1 MQLNP
6 ESSLAETLKQAHTEK
21 VSVEIHLRG
30 GQSFRGP
37 VLGLGPETVIIGPLQ
52 GKDFF
57 DVQVRLDDISAV
69 SIQTRNR

>member
-6 ESSLAETLKQAHTEK
+6 ETSLLETLKQAQTEK
-21 VSVEIHLRG
+21 VSIEVHLRG

-37 VLGLGPETVIIGPLQ
+37 VLGLGAETVIIGPLQ
-52 GKDFF
+52 GKEFF

-69 SIQTRNR
+69 SVQTRNR